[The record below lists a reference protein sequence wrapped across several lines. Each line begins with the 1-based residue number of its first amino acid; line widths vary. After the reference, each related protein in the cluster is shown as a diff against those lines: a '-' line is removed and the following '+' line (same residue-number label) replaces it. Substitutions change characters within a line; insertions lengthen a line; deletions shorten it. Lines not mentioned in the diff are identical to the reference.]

1 MKCFVIASC
10 SLLWLMVSIVR
21 LPENP
26 RQNTGIGIDASWI
39 LALPEMLHNHSISG
53 RDFHFTYG
61 PLSQAL
67 AYAGA
72 ALHSP
77 WSGISSLPLIIFAFY
92 VTSIVLMAVILFLA
106 KNFGWKEC
114 LFIYAALA
122 GLNLFSEP
130 TAFRPLFLMLCAVIF
145 FRALE
150 SPAGIR
156 KWAWSA
162 ATGVA
167 CFAAQLLTFELGPY
181 SVLTVFAAGLAWM
194 LWNDRTHRRQL
205 WEIIGVV
212 LIVFM
217 AANLAIDCYFVL
229 SSPAYRFWDYQYYAL
244 ETIRGFG
251 FSQSSP
257 WELNASA
264 TARMTIVALFA
275 VGAAIFIIARA
286 NTPVRF
292 FIIPLLICALIELKS
307 LMVRSDVGHI
317 TQSGS
322 PLAFLLLLAG
332 AIFMMRWKQFRAA
345 VILWAV
351 AFAIL
356 WGCWPWA
363 GSYAIKDLYRA
374 VTSVP
379 PIQKLARL
387 RVDVVHPDAILPEG
401 LAIPDHFPA
410 GPLLAFP
417 YEIYIPI
424 ALQRPIVAPIPMA
437 YNASTEAL
445 QQFYV
450 QRLERERNL
459 NVIYGLDG
467 VVSTAVDG
475 IQIIT
480 RAPVIF
486 NYLYTHFRL
495 NGNERFGKGL
505 YLLERN
511 AAPRRELQSI
521 KVIEKVRQTGNS
533 AWEIQLKEPIACNL
547 VSLDIEIDYPL
558 RHYLGHPAPLELL
571 FFKSGTPFLKTGLCA
586 IKSNAPFTTLVSLM
600 PEDHFFQI
608 FGAGKVLAN
617 SWDRLRISPRAPD
630 PLGVWPSRI
639 DIRSVSCLFNHQNP

>member
-1 MKCFVIASC
+1 MKHFVIAGC

-26 RQNTGIGIDASWI
+26 RQNADIGIDTSWI

-92 VTSIVLMAVILFLA
+92 ATSIVLMAFILFLA
-106 KNFGWKEC
+106 KYYGWKEC
-114 LFIYAALA
+114 LFIYVALA

-130 TAFRPLFLMLCAVIF
+130 TAFRPLFLMLCAVLF

-162 ATGVA
+162 ATGAA

-181 SVLTVFAAGLAWM
+181 GVLTVFATSLAWM
-194 LWNDRTHRRQL
+194 IWNERTHRRQL
-205 WEIIGVV
+205 PAIIGVV
-212 LIVFM
+212 LVVFLT
-217 AANLAIDCYFVL
+217 ANLAIDCYFAL
-229 SSPAYRFWDYQYYAL
+229 SSPAYHFFDYQYYAL

-251 FSQSSP
+251 FSQSLP
-257 WELNASA
+257 WELSASI
-264 TARMTIVALFA
+264 TVRMAIVALFT
-275 VGAAIFIIARA
+275 VGAAIFIAARV
-286 NTPVRF
+286 NTPIRL
-292 FIIPLLICALIELKS
+292 FIIPLLVCALIELKS
-307 LMVRSDVGHI
+307 MMVRSDLGHI

-322 PLAFLLLLAG
+322 PLVFLLLLAG
-332 AIFMMRWKQFRAA
+332 AILIMRWKQSRVP

-363 GSYAIKDLYRA
+363 GPYAIKDLYRA

-387 RVDVVHPDAILPEG
+387 RADVVRPEAILPEG
-401 LAIPDHFPA
+401 LAIQNSFSSGA
-410 GPLLAFP
+410 LLAFP

-424 ALQRPIVAPIPMA
+424 AMQSRIVAPVPMA
-437 YNASTEAL
+437 YNASTESL
-445 QQFYV
+445 QQFYI
-450 QRLERERNL
+450 QSLEREINL
-459 NVIYGLDG
+459 KVLYGLDG
-467 VVSTAVDG
+467 AASTAVDG
-475 IQIIT
+475 IPILT
-480 RAPVIF
+480 RAPRIF
-486 NYLYTHFRL
+486 EYLYTRFRL
-495 NGNERFGKGL
+495 SGNERFGKGF
-505 YLLERN
+505 YLLQRDST
-511 AAPRRELQSI
+511 PHRELQRI
-521 KVIEKVRQTGNS
+521 KVNAEVLQTENSVWEVRLQ
-533 AWEIQLKEPIACNL
+533 EPIACNL

-558 RHYLGHPAPLELL
+558 RHYLGHPAPLDLL
-571 FFKSGTPFLKTGLCA
+571 FFKSGAPFLKTGLCA
-586 IKSNAPFTTLVSLM
+586 IKPNAPFTTLVSLM
-600 PEDHFFQI
+600 PEDHFFEI

-617 SWDRLRISPRAPD
+617 SWNRLRISPRPSD

-639 DIRSVSCLFNHQNP
+639 DIRSVSCLLND